1 MGQSTWHRTRLHWRA
16 LTAATML
23 VALAA
28 VAAVDARPA
37 VAGTGSTDAT
47 RAGWADRPYQAMD
60 LGFAAT
66 AASLSINDRGQVVG
80 GNHLWQDGRLTSL
93 GAPVGFN
100 RFEAREINETGM
112 VVGVSTAPDW
122 VTRATVWHR
131 GAFTTIE
138 LPGGMASYAI
148 SVNDLGTVFGGGDTT
163 SPDQGFLW
171 HRGKL
176 TMLWH
181 NNPYAAQTGI
191 NNWGDVVGEYEPTPG
206 YPCDCRGYRWHRG
219 VLTDL
224 GDLGG
229 EGLWP
234 NQPADVNNR
243 REIVGG
249 ALTTTED
256 RHAYLWRGGVI
267 RDLGTLGGPTSSA
280 VAISDRGEVIGHADT
295 ATGTR
300 HPFRWQHGTM
310 TDLTTLGL
318 RPTDQVVDINSQGHI
333 LGLRDGRATLF
344 VPAAGAAPW

>member
-1 MGQSTWHRTRLHWRA
+1 MSQPTRSLPRLSRRTV
-16 LTAATML
+16 TAAAVM
-23 VALAA
+23 VALALG
-28 VAAVDARPA
+28 VAVDARPA
-37 VAGTGSTDAT
+37 TAGAAPAGTGP
-47 RAGWADRPYQAMD
+47 AGEAAHIRWAARPYQARD
-60 LGFAAT
+60 LGFT
-66 AASLSINDRGQVVG
+66 ANAWSLSINDRGQVVG
-80 GNHLWQDGRLTSL
+80 GNHLWQNGQLTSL
-93 GAPVGFN
+93 GAPAGFDW
-100 RFEAREINETGM
+100 FEAREINETGM

-122 VTRATVWHR
+122 LTRATVWDR
-131 GAFTTIE
+131 GTFTTIE
-138 LPGGMASYAI
+138 LPGGLASYAVSI
-148 SVNDLGTVFGGGDTT
+148 NDLGTVFGGGDTT

-181 NNPYAAQTGI
+181 HNPYAAQTGI

-256 RHAYLWRGGVI
+256 RHAYLWRDGVI
-267 RDLGTLGGPTSSA
+267 RDLGTLGGPTSTA

-295 ATGTR
+295 ATGAR

-318 RPTDQVVDINSQGHI
+318 RPTDRVVDINSQGHI
-333 LGLRDGRATLF
+333 LGIRDGRATLF
-344 VPAAGAAPW
+344 VR